1 MATSKKQLYTYENDY
16 KEQHAKHVKRPALVT
31 IKKPLVSKGE
41 MEDVLMRLL
50 NLHAKPTR
58 NTFNP

>member
-31 IKKPLVSKGE
+31 IKNPTLSDVFLLKSESTPLF
-41 MEDVLMRLL
+41 LILAC
-50 NLHAKPTR
+50 NL
-58 NTFNP
+58 